1 MSTLFRLAA
10 DPLSRLGRLQ
20 WIRVSGERHPL
31 YGHQQ
36 VPYLGWRFED
46 PRPEKLRI
54 IERATRTTPT
64 QVEWRID
71 TSRRNWLL
79 TPSRLLGSSENPAAS
94 PGFDERVRVATQDQ
108 DFCIRALADLN
119 AILRTLHDLID
130 AQEGERQGY

>member
-1 MSTLFRLAA
+1 MSVIRCTAINKFPISAGG
-10 DPLSRLGRLQ
+10 SRTHDR
-20 WIRVSGERHPL
+20 
-31 YGHQQ
+31 
-36 VPYLGWRFED
+36 
-46 PRPEKLRI
+46 KLRI

-130 AQEGERQGY
+130 AQEGERRRD